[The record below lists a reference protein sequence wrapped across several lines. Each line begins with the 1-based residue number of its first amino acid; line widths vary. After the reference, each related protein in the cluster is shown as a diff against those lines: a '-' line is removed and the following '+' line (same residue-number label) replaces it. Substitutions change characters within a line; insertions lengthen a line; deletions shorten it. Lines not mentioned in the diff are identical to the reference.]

1 MLDDL
6 FSCSAATAH
15 THPDVTSMH
24 TRTITKLYRVANTR
38 ALRSA
43 AYQKLSGEYVEAFQ
57 LIIRKPNRWFSNGH
71 VVVIRYDIKITV
83 ITSYTH
89 TRLAFSM
96 PTIKPRDAADTLVSV
111 VIDPISRK
119 HIRHVKRHLEW
130 TTHLPSSLQLLD
142 DVRSVENGKN
152 KSFKFSFSV
161 RSIVR
166 LILKSEFDFEVK
178 DVSSFCQNRSPSNS
192 SALSFKTHNKKTT
205 H

>member
-119 HIRHVKRHLEW
+119 HIRHMKSHLEW

-161 RSIVR
+161 RSVVR

-192 SALSFKTHNKKTT
+192 SALSFKTHTTKKT